1 MGRGFIPLAIGS
13 GIYLVWNTIALFRL
27 LDLASQNDLFAELL
41 EDMILD
47 KAVNVVFGLLVLIF
61 SIYGLQWSKHEHRKI
76 LELDGK
82 IKKMTQKIK
91 NIYRKE
97 S

>member
-1 MGRGFIPLAIGS
+1 MAIGS
-13 GIYLVWNTIALFRL
+13 GIYLAYNIIALIRL
-27 LDLASQNDLFAELL
+27 LDLASQNSLTAKLL
-41 EDMILD
+41 EGMILD
-47 KAVNVVFGLLVLIF
+47 KAVNIVFGSLVLIF
-61 SIYGLQWSKHEHRKI
+61 SISSLQWSKQEHRKI

-82 IKKMTQKIK
+82 IKKITQKIK